1 MNHGKSVCIFFFS
14 LTRFV
19 TSHYHGIKISGPC
32 CLNVGQRYPP
42 EKYNR
47 CQEDKCY
54 ENQLRYPLDSNS
66 SSGFRTTGAWMT
78 NFMDLILFHLI
89 NFLSW
94 MLAKFLGLNP
104 KGPYL
109 LKLRKIKVLYCVH
122 AAAAVVPRELKQRRR
137 RRQRERQKSNR
148 FRLTNWQ

>member
-1 MNHGKSVCIFFFS
+1 MTISSYRRKIWTLSGPFLALMSAQFKVPLRWTRTWHFPNKLSYINLNWYESWFFS
-14 LTRFV
+14 LTPVV

-89 NFLSW
+89 NFLS
-94 MLAKFLGLNP
+94 
-104 KGPYL
+104 
-109 LKLRKIKVLYCVH
+109 
-122 AAAAVVPRELKQRRR
+122 
-137 RRQRERQKSNR
+137 
-148 FRLTNWQ
+148 